1 MSDRQG
7 KDSSN
12 DVVTF
17 ATLTGLLAFIPISTD
32 LYLPAIPTM
41 AEALGTSVSS
51 SQLTLSLF
59 MLGVAFGQVIFGPL
73 SDHYGRLPVARAGCI
88 LFVGFSL
95 VSALAWSIEYM
106 WLARICQG
114 ATAASGAVIARA
126 MIRDRYIGD
135 RAAQMMALTSASMA
149 SVPLLAPTLGAYI
162 TVELGWRFT
171 FAAQAIF
178 GAAVLIGLAT
188 FEEVTHETSDA
199 PESKLTFRSIVNT
212 FRVCLQN
219 PLFIGYQMAGT
230 LSFCALFVYLSTVSF
245 FLPDVFGVPTEYFG
259 LAFAMTVTGFIVGSL
274 ASARLVM
281 TWGQNRILQ
290 KGALVCIVSNT
301 IALLLSLEWLFPTVY
316 WSASRFLF
324 ALLSIVFFFGIGLI
338 SANASMGAV
347 SLYPD
352 RAGAASAVYGCVHS
366 LSAASVGAIAG
377 LTYDGRL
384 LEPLSLM
391 FLCSCGA
398 FAGSAVIGKYR
409 KNDMQTSKLNPQG
422 YTSD

>member
-7 KDSSN
+7 KGSSN
-12 DVVTF
+12 EVVTF

-32 LYLPAIPTM
+32 LYLPAIPMMT
-41 AEALGTSVSS
+41 EALGTSVSS

-171 FAAQAIF
+171 FAAQALF

-188 FEEVTHETSDA
+188 FEEVTHETSDDL
-199 PESKLTFRSIVNT
+199 ESKLTFRSIVNT

-281 TWGQNRILQ
+281 TLGAKPDPSKRRTCLHRIQ
-290 KGALVCIVSNT
+290 YDRSFIIVRVVVSHGVLVGINISVCPT
-301 IALLLSLEWLFPTVY
+301 LHCLFLWHRP
-316 WSASRFLF
+316 
-324 ALLSIVFFFGIGLI
+324 GIGKCVHGGGL
-338 SANASMGAV
+338 SVPGTRWSCV
-347 SLYPD
+347 SSLRLCSLYKCCQC
-352 RAGAASAVYGCVHS
+352 RCN
-366 LSAASVGAIAG
+366 
-377 LTYDGRL
+377 
-384 LEPLSLM
+384 
-391 FLCSCGA
+391 CGIDLRWTLA
-398 FAGSAVIGKYR
+398 RAVITHVSVLMWR
-409 KNDMQTSKLNPQG
+409 LCRECSHRQVSKK
-422 YTSD
+422 